1 MLASPPSTNDAAP
14 RASRAGMTLLELLLV
29 MGLLG
34 VLLGAGVGVLASIN
48 LGERAAVG
56 LVQNSV
62 RAARNAA
69 LARGAGARVRIDAAN
84 GELVAEALEVVGTWH
99 FESQPTLLGA
109 FELDGG
115 ALDTVLVDDGFV
127 GKALAF
133 PRGVGATASVA
144 VQDNPSYDLSAGF
157 RIQCAVRV
165 DENGG
170 GRLLRLGETIGIDV
184 GGKGVVRGWMT
195 PEVVDS
201 TGRPMKGGKI
211 VVEAPPTRVPTN
223 AWRRVVLDYDRQRLA
238 LEIEGVEVARADA
251 SSPVWR
257 IDDALRLGDGRSGFV
272 GAIDNLV
279 ISAVGASEVVRLPE
293 GVRFAPESPAWIRF
307 DAGGALDRR
316 SHSEPL
322 EIRLVFESDAST
334 RTIRI
339 GMYGTVE

>member
-1 MLASPPSTNDAAP
+1 MPASRLRTIDVAP
-14 RASRAGMTLLELLLV
+14 RVSRAGMTMLELLLV

-62 RAARNAA
+62 RSARNAA
-69 LARGAGARVRIDAAN
+69 LARGAGARVRIDAAQ

-115 ALDTVLVDDGFV
+115 ALDTVLVDDGYV

-133 PRGVGATASVA
+133 PRGSKATASVA
-144 VQDNPSYDLSAGF
+144 VQNDPSYDLSDGF

-165 DENGG
+165 DEDGG
-170 GRLLRLGETIGIDV
+170 GRLLRLGDTIGLDV
-184 GGKGVVRGWMT
+184 SSSGVVRGWFT
-195 PEVVDS
+195 PEVLDS
-201 TGRPMKGGKI
+201 TGRPMKAGKI
-211 VVEAPPTRVPTN
+211 VVESAPVKVP
-223 AWRRVVLDYDRQRLA
+223 ASVWRRVVLDYDRQRLA
-238 LEIEGVEVARADA
+238 LEIEGLEMARADA
-251 SSPVWR
+251 DARVWP
-257 IDDALRLGDGRSGFV
+257 IDDALRIGDDRSGFV
-272 GAIDNLV
+272 GAIDSLV
-279 ISAVGASEVVRLPE
+279 ISAVGASEVVKLPE

-307 DAGGALDRR
+307 DAGGALDRAA
-316 SHSEPL
+316 HSEPL
-322 EIRLVFESDAST
+322 EIRLVFEGDAST
-334 RTIRI
+334 RTIRV